1 MSARWF
7 ARSLFVMLPAA
18 SFQDMTTNTNDASWI
33 RVVPLGGLGEIGK
46 NMMVLETVNDI
57 VVIDAGVLFP
67 EWNMPGIDV
76 VIPDMDYLEENA
88 DRVRALLITHGHED
102 HIGAVPHFLKRVNVP
117 VFAPAMAEALLHE
130 KLRQAKMRDQADL
143 RIIHPGEQHD
153 IGEFKVEWFAVCHSI
168 PDSTGIA
175 IDTPAG
181 VVIHTGDFKIDNAP
195 VIGPPSDLS
204 VLADIC
210 QDGALLV
217 MADSTYAEEEGYSPS
232 DREVVESLPD
242 LIGAA
247 KSRII
252 VSSFASQIARIQIV
266 ADACIKHNRKLC
278 VVGRSMINNTKTGRE
293 LGHLNIPGD
302 LIISAAEANSLPGDK
317 VLILTTGSQGEP
329 QSGLVRMSRSD
340 HRDISIQDDDTIIM
354 SASTIPG
361 NEVPVN
367 DSINDLVRL
376 GARVITNHETRTHV
390 PGHARKEELRMLLN
404 ATRPKYFVPVHGEYR
419 MLRAHAD
426 LAISTGVKEENVFL
440 LTDGDVLEMDAN
452 SGEVIDRIEA
462 GHIFVHGLGMWDESG
477 NVVVERRSLQHN
489 GVVSV
494 AFSRDSVDGSLVG
507 NPKIVSVGFVHTEDS
522 DGLLREAEDALT
534 PVLDQHLK
542 KPIEWGELEGVVRTT
557 VGSFLGRRTKRRP
570 LILTSAIDV

>member
-1 MSARWF
+1 
-7 ARSLFVMLPAA
+7 
-18 SFQDMTTNTNDASWI
+18 MTYKNSDAPWV
-33 RVVPLGGLGEIGK
+33 RVLPLGGLGEIGK

-76 VIPDMDYLEENA
+76 VIPNMDYLEENA

-102 HIGAVPHFLKRVNVP
+102 HIGAVPHLLNRVNVP
-117 VFAPAMAEALLHE
+117 VYAPAMAEALIHE
-130 KLRQAKMRDQADL
+130 KLRQAKMRDQAEL
-143 RIIHPGEQHD
+143 KVIHPGEQHE
-153 IGEFKVEWFAVCHSI
+153 IGDLEVEWFAVCHSV

-175 IDTPAG
+175 INTPAG
-181 VVIHTGDFKIDNAP
+181 VVIHTGDFKLDNAP
-195 VIGPPSDLS
+195 VIGPPTDLG
-204 VLADIC
+204 VLSDIC
-210 QDGALLV
+210 QDGALLL

-232 DREVVESLPD
+232 DREVVDNLPG

-247 KSRII
+247 DDRVI

-266 ADACIKHNRKLC
+266 ADACIKYNRKLC
-278 VVGRSMINNTKTGRE
+278 VLGRSMINNTKIGRD

-302 LIISAAEANSLPGDK
+302 LLISAAEANSLPGDN
-317 VLILTTGSQGEP
+317 VVILTTGSQGEP
-329 QSGLVRMSRSD
+329 QSGLVRMSRND
-340 HRDISIQDDDTIIM
+340 HRDIRIQDNDTIIM

-367 DSINDLVRL
+367 DSINELVRL

-390 PGHARKEELRMLLN
+390 PGHARKEELRALLN

-419 MLRAHAD
+419 MLKAHVD
-426 LAISTGVKEENVFL
+426 LAVTTGVSPENTFI
-440 LTDGDVLEMDAN
+440 LTDGDVLELDAH
-452 SGEVIDRIEA
+452 SSEVVDRIEA

-477 NVVVERRSLQHN
+477 NVVIERRSLQHN
-489 GVVSV
+489 GVVTV
-494 AFSRDSVDGSLVG
+494 AFSRDTVDGSLVG
-507 NPKIVSVGFVHTEDS
+507 TPKIVSAGFVHVEDAP
-522 DGLLREAEDALT
+522 GLLRETEDALT

-542 KPIEWGELEGVVRTT
+542 KPIEWGELEDVVRTT

-570 LILTSAIDV
+570 LIITTAIDV

>member
-1 MSARWF
+1 
-7 ARSLFVMLPAA
+7 
-18 SFQDMTTNTNDASWI
+18 MTTKINDAPWI

-76 VIPDMDYLEENA
+76 VIPDMDYLEQNA

-102 HIGAVPHFLKRVNVP
+102 HIGAVPHFLNRVNVP

-130 KLRQAKMRDQADL
+130 KLRQAKMRDEADL
-143 RIIHPGEQHD
+143 RIVHPGQQHD
-153 IGEFKVEWFAVCHSI
+153 IGKFKVEWFAVCHSI

-195 VIGPPSDLS
+195 VIGQPSDLG

-232 DREVVESLPD
+232 DREVVESLPNI
-242 LIGAA
+242 IGAA
-247 KSRII
+247 KSRVI

-266 ADACIKHNRKLC
+266 VDACIKHDRKLC
-278 VVGRSMINNTKTGRE
+278 VIGRSMINNTKTGRE
-293 LGHLNIPGD
+293 LGHLDIPGD

-329 QSGLVRMSRSD
+329 QSGLVRMARSD

-367 DSINDLVRL
+367 NSINDLVRL

-426 LAISTGVKEENVFL
+426 LAISTGVKEENVFV
-440 LTDGDVLEMDAN
+440 LTDGDVLEMDGT
-452 SGEVIDRIEA
+452 SGEIIDRIEA
-462 GHIFVHGLGMWDESG
+462 GHIFIHGLGMWDESG
-477 NVVVERRSLQHN
+477 NVVIERRSLQHN

-494 AFSRDSVDGSLVG
+494 AFSRDTVDGSLVG

-534 PVLDQHLK
+534 PILDQHLK

>member
-1 MSARWF
+1 
-7 ARSLFVMLPAA
+7 
-18 SFQDMTTNTNDASWI
+18 MTTKINDAPWI

-102 HIGAVPHFLKRVNVP
+102 HIGAVPHFLNRVNVP

-130 KLRQAKMRDQADL
+130 KLRQAKMRDEADL
-143 RIIHPGEQHD
+143 RIVHPGQQHD

-195 VIGPPSDLS
+195 VIGQPSDLG

-232 DREVVESLPD
+232 DREVVESLPNI
-242 LIGAA
+242 IGAA
-247 KSRII
+247 KSRVI

-266 ADACIKHNRKLC
+266 VDACIKHDRKLC
-278 VVGRSMINNTKTGRE
+278 VLGRSMINNTKTGRE
-293 LGHLNIPGD
+293 LGHLDIPGD

-329 QSGLVRMSRSD
+329 QSGLVRMARSD
-340 HRDISIQDDDTIIM
+340 HRDISIQDNDTIIM

-440 LTDGDVLEMDAN
+440 LTDGDVLEMDAT
-452 SGEVIDRIEA
+452 SGEIIDRIEA
-462 GHIFVHGLGMWDESG
+462 GHIFIHGLGMWDESG
-477 NVVVERRSLQHN
+477 NVVIERRSLQHN

-494 AFSRDSVDGSLVG
+494 AFSRDAVDGSLVG

>member
-1 MSARWF
+1 
-7 ARSLFVMLPAA
+7 MLPAA

-404 ATRPKYFVPVHGEYR
+404 ATSPKYFVPVHGEYR

>member
-1 MSARWF
+1 
-7 ARSLFVMLPAA
+7 
-18 SFQDMTTNTNDASWI
+18 MTTKTNRAPWI

-130 KLRQAKMRDQADL
+130 KLRQVKMRDQADL

-168 PDSTGIA
+168 PDSMGIA

-195 VIGPPSDLS
+195 VIGPPSDLG

-247 KSRII
+247 KNRII

-302 LIISAAEANSLPGDK
+302 LIISTAEANSLPGDK

-440 LTDGDVLEMDAN
+440 LTDGDVLEIDAN

-477 NVVVERRSLQHN
+477 NVVIERRSLQHN

>member
-1 MSARWF
+1 
-7 ARSLFVMLPAA
+7 
-18 SFQDMTTNTNDASWI
+18 MTTKTTDAPWI

-46 NMMVLETVNDI
+46 NMMVLETIDDI

-76 VIPDMDYLEENA
+76 VIPDMDYLEEHI

-102 HIGAVPHFLKRVNVP
+102 HIGAVPHFLKRIPVP
-117 VFAPAMAEALLHE
+117 VFAPAMANALLND
-130 KLRQAKMRDQADL
+130 KLRQARMRDEADL
-143 RIIHPGEQHD
+143 RLIRAGEQHE
-153 IGEFKVEWFAVCHSI
+153 IGELNVEWFNQCHSV
-168 PDSTGIA
+168 PDSMGIA

-195 VIGPPSDLS
+195 VIGQPTDLG

-232 DREVVESLPD
+232 DREVVENLPRV
-242 LIGAA
+242 IGAA
-247 KSRII
+247 KDRII

-266 ADACIKHNRKLC
+266 ADACMAHGRKLC
-278 VVGRSMINNTKTGRE
+278 ILGRSMVNNTKIGRE
-293 LGHLNIPGD
+293 LGHLDIPGD
-302 LIISAAEANSLPGDK
+302 LIVTAAQANSLPDEK

-329 QSGLVRMSRSD
+329 QSGLVRMSRND
-340 HRDISIQDDDTIIM
+340 HRDITIREGDTVIM

-367 DSINDLVRL
+367 ESINDIVRL

-419 MLRAHAD
+419 MLRANVD
-426 LAISTGVKEENVFL
+426 LAIATGVEKQNAFL
-440 LTDGDVLEMDAN
+440 LTDGDVLELDQD
-452 SGEVIDRIEA
+452 SGEVVDHIEA

-477 NVVVERRSLQHN
+477 NVVIERRSLSHN
-489 GVVSV
+489 GVVTV
-494 AFSRDSVDGSLVG
+494 AFSRDSIDGSLIG
-507 NPKIVSVGFVHTEDS
+507 KPKIVSAGFVHLEDAEN
-522 DGLLREAEDALT
+522 LLRETENALL
-534 PVLDQHLK
+534 PVLDQSLK
-542 KPIEWGELEGVVRTT
+542 KSLEWGEVEDIVRTT

-570 LILTSAIDV
+570 LIITTAIDI

>member
-1 MSARWF
+1 
-7 ARSLFVMLPAA
+7 
-18 SFQDMTTNTNDASWI
+18 MTTKTSGTPWI
-33 RVVPLGGLGEIGK
+33 RVLPLGGLGEIGK
-46 NMMVLETVNDI
+46 NMMVLETVDDI

-76 VIPDMDYLEENA
+76 VIPDMDYLEQNA

-143 RIIHPGEQHD
+143 RVIHPGEQHD

-168 PDSTGIA
+168 PDSMGIA

-195 VIGPPSDLS
+195 VIGQPSDLG

-232 DREVVESLPD
+232 DREVVENLPD

-247 KSRII
+247 KDRII

-278 VVGRSMINNTKTGRE
+278 VLGRSMINNTKTGRE
-293 LGHLNIPGD
+293 LGHLDIPGD

-419 MLRAHAD
+419 MLKAHAE
-426 LAISTGVKEENVFL
+426 LAVTTGVKEENVFL
-440 LTDGDVLEMDAN
+440 LTDGDVLEMDAK

-462 GHIFVHGLGMWDESG
+462 GHIYVHGLGMWDESG

-507 NPKIVSVGFVHTEDS
+507 NPKIVSVGFVHTEDA

-542 KPIEWGELEGVVRTT
+542 KPIEWGELEGIVRTT

>member
-1 MSARWF
+1 MAAWWF

>member
-1 MSARWF
+1 
-7 ARSLFVMLPAA
+7 
-18 SFQDMTTNTNDASWI
+18 MTTKTNDAPWI

-76 VIPDMDYLEENA
+76 VIPDMDYLEQNA

-102 HIGAVPHFLKRVNVP
+102 HIGAVTHFLKRVNVP

-195 VIGPPSDLS
+195 VIGPPSDLG

-247 KSRII
+247 KNRII

-278 VVGRSMINNTKTGRE
+278 VVGRSMINNTKTGRD

-302 LIISAAEANSLPGDK
+302 LIISTAEANSLPGDK

-522 DGLLREAEDALT
+522 DGLLREAEEALT
-534 PVLDQHLK
+534 PVLDQQLK

>member
-1 MSARWF
+1 
-7 ARSLFVMLPAA
+7 
-18 SFQDMTTNTNDASWI
+18 MTTKTNDAPWI

-46 NMMVLETVNDI
+46 NMMVLETVDDI

-130 KLRQAKMRDQADL
+130 KLRQVKMRDQADL

-168 PDSTGIA
+168 PDSMGIA

-195 VIGPPSDLS
+195 VIGPPSDLG

-247 KSRII
+247 KNRII

-302 LIISAAEANSLPGDK
+302 LIISTAEANSLPGDK

-440 LTDGDVLEMDAN
+440 LTDGDVLEIDAN

-477 NVVVERRSLQHN
+477 NVVIERRSLQHN

>member
-1 MSARWF
+1 
-7 ARSLFVMLPAA
+7 
-18 SFQDMTTNTNDASWI
+18 MTTKINDAPWI

-76 VIPDMDYLEENA
+76 VIPDMDYLEQNA

-102 HIGAVPHFLKRVNVP
+102 HIGAVPHFLNRVNVP

-130 KLRQAKMRDQADL
+130 KLRQAKMRDEADL
-143 RIIHPGEQHD
+143 RIVQPGQQHD
-153 IGEFKVEWFAVCHSI
+153 IGKFKVEWFAVCHSI

-175 IDTPAG
+175 IETPAG

-195 VIGPPSDLS
+195 VIGQPSDLG

-232 DREVVESLPD
+232 DREVVESLPNI
-242 LIGAA
+242 IGAA
-247 KSRII
+247 KSRVI

-266 ADACIKHNRKLC
+266 VDACIKHDRKLC
-278 VVGRSMINNTKTGRE
+278 VIGRSMINNTKTGRE
-293 LGHLNIPGD
+293 LGHLDIPGD

-329 QSGLVRMSRSD
+329 QSGLVRMARSD

-367 DSINDLVRL
+367 NSINDLVRL

-426 LAISTGVKEENVFL
+426 LAISTGVKEENVFV
-440 LTDGDVLEMDAN
+440 LTDGDVLEMDGT
-452 SGEVIDRIEA
+452 SGEIIDRIEA
-462 GHIFVHGLGMWDESG
+462 GHIFIHGLGMWDESG
-477 NVVVERRSLQHN
+477 NVVIERRSLQHN

-494 AFSRDSVDGSLVG
+494 AFSRDTVDGSLVG

-534 PVLDQHLK
+534 PILDQHLK

>member
-1 MSARWF
+1 
-7 ARSLFVMLPAA
+7 
-18 SFQDMTTNTNDASWI
+18 MTTKTTDAPWI

-46 NMMVLETVNDI
+46 NMMVIETVNDI

-76 VIPDMDYLEENA
+76 VIPDMDYLEENI

-102 HIGAVPHFLKRVNVP
+102 HIGAVPHFLKRIPVP
-117 VFAPAMAEALLHE
+117 VFAPAMANELLHD
-130 KLRQAKMRDQADL
+130 KLRQARMRDKADL
-143 RIIHPGEQHD
+143 NMIRAGEQHE
-153 IGEFKVEWFAVCHSI
+153 IGELTVEWFNQCHSV
-168 PDSTGIA
+168 PDSMGIA

-181 VVIHTGDFKIDNAP
+181 VIIHTGDFKIDNAP
-195 VIGPPSDLS
+195 VIGQPTDLG

-232 DREVVESLPD
+232 DREVVENLPR
-242 LIGAA
+242 LIDAA
-247 KSRII
+247 EGRII

-266 ADACIKHNRKLC
+266 ADACVASGRKLC
-278 VVGRSMINNTKTGRE
+278 ILGRSMVNNTKIGRS
-293 LGHLNIPGD
+293 LGHINIPGD
-302 LIISAAEANSLPGDK
+302 LIITAAQAKSLPDEK

-329 QSGLVRMSRSD
+329 QSGLVRMSRND
-340 HRDISIQDDDTIIM
+340 HRDITIHEGDTVIM

-367 DSINDLVRL
+367 ESINEIVRL
-376 GARVITNHETRTHV
+376 GARVITNNETRTHV

-419 MLRAHAD
+419 MLKANVE
-426 LAISTGVKEENVFL
+426 LAIATGVEEQNAFL
-440 LTDGDVLEMDAN
+440 LTDGDVLELDQD

-477 NVVVERRSLQHN
+477 NVVIERRSLQHN
-489 GVVSV
+489 GVVTV
-494 AFSRDSVDGSLVG
+494 AFSRDAIDGSLIG
-507 NPKIVSVGFVHTEDS
+507 KPKIVSAGFVHSEDA
-522 DGLLREAEDALT
+522 DNLLRETEDALL
-534 PVLDQHLK
+534 PVLDQSLRK
-542 KPIEWGELEGVVRTT
+542 SLEWGEIEDIVRTT

-570 LILTSAIDV
+570 LIITTAIDI

>member
-1 MSARWF
+1 
-7 ARSLFVMLPAA
+7 
-18 SFQDMTTNTNDASWI
+18 MTTKINDAPWI

-102 HIGAVPHFLKRVNVP
+102 HIGAVPHFLNRVNVP

-130 KLRQAKMRDQADL
+130 KLRQAKMRDEADL
-143 RIIHPGEQHD
+143 RIVHPGQQHD

-195 VIGPPSDLS
+195 VIGQPSDLG

-232 DREVVESLPD
+232 DREVVESLPNI
-242 LIGAA
+242 IGAA
-247 KSRII
+247 KSRVI

-266 ADACIKHNRKLC
+266 VDACIKHDRKLC
-278 VVGRSMINNTKTGRE
+278 VLGRSMINNTKTGRE
-293 LGHLNIPGD
+293 LGHLDIPGD

-329 QSGLVRMSRSD
+329 QSGLVRMARSD

-376 GARVITNHETRTHV
+376 GARVITNHKTRTHV

-440 LTDGDVLEMDAN
+440 LTDGDVLEMDAT
-452 SGEVIDRIEA
+452 SGEIIDRIEA
-462 GHIFVHGLGMWDESG
+462 GHIFIHGLGMWDESG
-477 NVVVERRSLQHN
+477 NVVIERRSLQHN

-494 AFSRDSVDGSLVG
+494 AFSRDAVDGSLVG

>member
-1 MSARWF
+1 
-7 ARSLFVMLPAA
+7 
-18 SFQDMTTNTNDASWI
+18 MTTKINDAPWI

-102 HIGAVPHFLKRVNVP
+102 HIGAVPHFLNRVNVP

-130 KLRQAKMRDQADL
+130 KLRQAKMRDEADL
-143 RIIHPGEQHD
+143 RIVHPGQQHD

-195 VIGPPSDLS
+195 VIGQPSDLG

-232 DREVVESLPD
+232 DREVVESLPNI
-242 LIGAA
+242 IGAA
-247 KSRII
+247 KSRVI

-266 ADACIKHNRKLC
+266 VDACIKHDRKLC
-278 VVGRSMINNTKTGRE
+278 VLGRSMINNTKTGRE
-293 LGHLNIPGD
+293 LGHLDIPGD

-329 QSGLVRMSRSD
+329 QSGLVRMARSD

-440 LTDGDVLEMDAN
+440 LTNGDVLEMDAT
-452 SGEVIDRIEA
+452 SGEIIDRIEA
-462 GHIFVHGLGMWDESG
+462 GHIFIHGLGMWDESG
-477 NVVVERRSLQHN
+477 NVVIERRSLQHN

-494 AFSRDSVDGSLVG
+494 AFSRDAVDGSLVG

>member
-1 MSARWF
+1 
-7 ARSLFVMLPAA
+7 
-18 SFQDMTTNTNDASWI
+18 MTTKTNDAAWI

-46 NMMVLETVNDI
+46 NMMVLETVDDI

-117 VFAPAMAEALLHE
+117 VYAPAMAEALIQE
-130 KLRQAKMRDQADL
+130 KLRQARMREDSEV

-153 IGEFKVEWFAVCHSI
+153 IGDLKVEWFAQCHSV

-195 VIGPPSDLS
+195 VIGNPTDLG

-210 QDGALLV
+210 QDGALLL

-232 DREVVESLPD
+232 DREVVENLPD

-247 KSRII
+247 SHRII

-266 ADACIKHNRKLC
+266 ADACIKHGRKLC
-278 VVGRSMINNTKTGRE
+278 VLGRSMINNTKIGRE

-302 LIISAAEANSLPGDK
+302 LMVTAAEANSLPNDK

-340 HRDISIQDDDTIIM
+340 HRDISIQDNDTVIM

-367 DSINDLVRL
+367 ESINDLVRL

-404 ATRPKYFVPVHGEYR
+404 ATRPKYFVPIHGEYR
-419 MLRAHAD
+419 MLKAHAD
-426 LAISTGVKEENVFL
+426 LAVTTGVKEENVFL
-440 LTDGDVLEMDAN
+440 LTDGDVLEMDGK
-452 SGEVIDRIEA
+452 SGEVVDRIEA

-494 AFSRDSVDGSLVG
+494 AFSRDSIDGSLVG
-507 NPKIVSVGFVHTEDS
+507 KPKIVSAGFVHTEDS
-522 DGLLREAEDALT
+522 DGLLREAEDALS

-542 KPIEWGELEGVVRTT
+542 KAIEWGELEGIVRNT

-570 LILTSAIDV
+570 LIITSAIDV

>member
-1 MSARWF
+1 MAK
-7 ARSLFVMLPAA
+7 
-18 SFQDMTTNTNDASWI
+18 NTNDSPWI
-33 RVVPLGGLGEIGK
+33 RILPLGGLGEIGK
-46 NMMVLETVNDI
+46 NMMVLETIEDI

-76 VIPDMDYLEENA
+76 VIPDMDYLEENSE
-88 DRVRALLITHGHED
+88 RVRALLITHGHED

-117 VFAPAMAEALLHE
+117 VYAPAMAEALLQN
-130 KLRQAKMRDQADL
+130 KLRQVRMNEELEVKVV
-143 RIIHPGEQHD
+143 HPGEQHK
-153 IGEFKVEWFAVCHSI
+153 IGELEVEWFAVCHSV

-175 IDTPAG
+175 INTPAG

-195 VIGPPSDLS
+195 VIGPPSDLGL
-204 VLADIC
+204 LADIC
-210 QDGALLV
+210 QDGALLL

-232 DREVVESLPD
+232 DREVVENLPD
-242 LIGAA
+242 LIGDAEN
-247 KSRII
+247 RII
-252 VSSFASQIARIQIV
+252 ISSFASQIARIQIV
-266 ADACIKHNRKLC
+266 ADACVKHGRKLC
-278 VVGRSMINNTKTGRE
+278 VLGRSMINNTKTGRE

-302 LIISAAEANSLPGDK
+302 LIVSAAEANSLPGDK

-329 QSGLVRMSRSD
+329 QSGLVRMSRND
-340 HRDISIQDDDTIIM
+340 HRDIRIQDGDTIIM

-367 DSINDLVRL
+367 ESINELVRL

-419 MLRAHAD
+419 MLRAHVD
-426 LAISTGVKEENVFL
+426 LAISTGVAPENAFL
-440 LTDGDVLEMDAN
+440 LTDGDILEIDAN
-452 SGEVIDRIEA
+452 GGEVVDRIEA
-462 GHIFVHGLGMWDESG
+462 GHILVHGLGTWDESG

-494 AFSRDSVDGSLVG
+494 AFSRDTVDGSLVG
-507 NPKIVSVGFVHTEDS
+507 RPKIVSVGFVHTEDS
-522 DGLLREAEDALT
+522 DGLLCEAEDALSL
-534 PVLDQHLK
+534 VLEKLLK
-542 KPIEWGELEGVVRTT
+542 KPIEWGDLEDVVRTT

-570 LILTSAIDV
+570 LIITSSIDV

>member
-1 MSARWF
+1 
-7 ARSLFVMLPAA
+7 
-18 SFQDMTTNTNDASWI
+18 MTTKTNRAPWI

-130 KLRQAKMRDQADL
+130 KLRQVKMRDQADL

-175 IDTPAG
+175 IETPAG

-195 VIGPPSDLS
+195 VIGPPSDLG

-247 KSRII
+247 KNRII

-302 LIISAAEANSLPGDK
+302 LIISTAEANSLPGDK

-440 LTDGDVLEMDAN
+440 LTDGDVLEIDAN

-477 NVVVERRSLQHN
+477 NVVIERRSLQHN

>member
-1 MSARWF
+1 
-7 ARSLFVMLPAA
+7 
-18 SFQDMTTNTNDASWI
+18 MTTKTTDAAWI

-46 NMMVLETVNDI
+46 NMMVLETADDI

-117 VFAPAMAEALLHE
+117 VFAPAMAEALLHD
-130 KLRQAKMRDQADL
+130 KLRQARMRDDADL
-143 RIIHPGEQHD
+143 RIVHSGEQHD
-153 IGEFKVEWFAVCHSI
+153 IGDLKVEWFPVCHSV
-168 PDSTGIA
+168 PDSNGIA

-181 VVIHTGDFKIDNAP
+181 VVIHTGDFKLDNSP
-195 VIGPPSDLS
+195 VIGPPSDLG

-217 MADSTYAEEEGYSPS
+217 MSDSTYAEEEGYSPS
-232 DREVVESLPD
+232 DREVVDNLPGI
-242 LIGAA
+242 IGAA
-247 KSRII
+247 KERVI

-266 ADACIKHNRKLC
+266 ADACIKHDRKLC
-278 VVGRSMINNTKTGRE
+278 VLGRSMINNTKTGRD

-302 LIISAAEANSLPGDK
+302 LMVTAQEAASLPDDK

-329 QSGLVRMSRSD
+329 QSGLVRMSRND
-340 HRDISIQDDDTIIM
+340 HRDITIQDTDTIIM

-367 DSINDLVRL
+367 DSINELVRL

-419 MLRAHAD
+419 MLKAHAE
-426 LAISTGVKEENVFL
+426 LAVSTGVKEENVFI
-440 LTDGDVLEMDAN
+440 LTDGDVLELDN
-452 SGEVIDRIEA
+452 DSGEVVDRIDA
-462 GHIFVHGLGMWDESG
+462 GHIFVHGLGMWDETG

-494 AFSRDSVDGSLVG
+494 AFSRNTVDGSLVG
-507 NPKIVSVGFVHTEDS
+507 TPKIVSAGFVHTEDAES
-522 DGLLREAEDALT
+522 LLREAEDALT
-534 PVLDQHLK
+534 PVLTQHLK
-542 KPIEWGELEGVVRTT
+542 KAIEWGELDQVVRNT

-570 LILTSAIDV
+570 LIITSTIDV